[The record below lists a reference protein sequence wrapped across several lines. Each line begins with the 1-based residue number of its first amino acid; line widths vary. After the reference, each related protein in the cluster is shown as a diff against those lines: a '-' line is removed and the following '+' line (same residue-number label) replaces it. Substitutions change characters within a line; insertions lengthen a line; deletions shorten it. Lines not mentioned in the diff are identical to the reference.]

1 SDVCSSDLGPGGPG
15 SGAARDAPA
24 QRRESDL
31 GARLAQARLP
41 LDAHRPPRDLR
52 RRHRRPERAT
62 DHPRRRREHGPA
74 LGPVSPLAGVAGRR
88 MGMRDDIGSGRAS
101 RARLREAVLLCAA
114 AAWLAGC
121 VTVAEHRELE
131 REVLTMKRG
140 GSGERVADLGAQ
152 LSDIERR
159 LDAIEG
165 RLDDVSNE
173 ARMAHD
179 EARKARAEGARA
191 PLAGVPPDG
200 APYGA
205 VPAPSAP
212 LDEPGPRS
220 TPPATA
226 AAPPVAAPV
235 APPSPADTEPGEPA
249 LAGAS
254 AEEVAEYRAAHA
266 AWRAGDLDGCIDRFK
281 RFLQTR
287 PASPYADDAA
297 YWMAECH
304 FKQGDYKSAILR
316 FDDVV
321 ARYPE
326 GDKSADALYR
336 QGEALLKL
344 GPGYA
349 KAAGKAFE
357 RVIEEY
363 PSSPRA
369 A

>member
-1 SDVCSSDLGPGGPG
+1 MRDEATAMQRPASRR
-15 SGAARDAPA
+15 ARA
-24 QRRESDL
+24 
-31 GARLAQARLP
+31 LA
-41 LDAHRPPRDLR
+41 
-52 RRHRRPERAT
+52 T
-62 DHPRRRREHGPA
+62 A
-74 LGPVSPLAGVAGRR
+74 LGVVTAT
-88 MGMRDDIGSGRAS
+88 
-101 RARLREAVLLCAA
+101 AA
-114 AAWLAGC
+114 FSGC
-121 VTVAEHRELE
+121 VTVAEHRKLE
-131 REVLTMKRG
+131 REVLTLKRG

-152 LSDIERR
+152 LAEIERR
-159 LDAIEG
+159 LGEIEG
-165 RLDDVSNE
+165 RLEDTSND
-173 ARMAHD
+173 ARLALD
-179 EARKARAEGARA
+179 EARKARAEGAQPAPGGTGYEPA
-191 PLAGVPPDG
+191 PLAGAVPPDAAQ
-200 APYGA
+200 APA
-205 VPAPSAP
+205 VEASPP
-212 LDEPGPRS
+212 PGPQAS
-220 TPPATA
+220 VSP
-226 AAPPVAAPV
+226 
-235 APPSPADTEPGEPA
+235 PPSGAEEPA
-249 LAGAS
+249 AAGAS

-357 RVIEEY
+357 RVVEEY
-363 PSSPRA
+363 PNSPRA
-369 A
+369 GEARRQLDLLGSG